1 MSLTHINPAGMHQ
14 SPFFSQAVLTTG
26 PGRLLVIGGQ
36 NGVDATGQVVG
47 PGLAEQTAQALR
59 NLLTILSEVGATQ
72 EDVVRLGIYLVAGQD
87 VNEGFAASAEVW
99 GRNRRRSRSCRSP
112 ISASPEPSSR
122 SRRSPLSPRSPD
134 IGRVGHYG
142 GSPLFSD
149 VGFRV
154 ASEWTY

>member
-47 PGLAEQTAQALR
+47 PGLAEQAAQALR

-99 GRNRRRSRSCRSP
+99 GAQPTTVTVLQVADLGVPGALVEIEALAFVSE
-112 ISASPEPSSR
+112 EP
-122 SRRSPLSPRSPD
+122 
-134 IGRVGHYG
+134 
-142 GSPLFSD
+142 
-149 VGFRV
+149 
-154 ASEWTY
+154 